1 MQIRI
6 ATRKSQLA
14 LWQAEH
20 VAEILRGTSGV
31 SDVQLVPMS
40 TRGDE
45 ILDRSLQKIGGKGLF
60 IKELEVAMQEDRADI
75 AVHSMKDVPV
85 DMPEGFCVAA
95 VLARANS
102 ADALVGKTLQQLPE
116 GAHVGTS
123 SLRRAAQLKLLRPD
137 LQIEP
142 LRGNVN
148 TRLAKLES
156 GDFDSIVLAAAGLE
170 RLGLE
175 QHISQALTP
184 EQMLP
189 AAAQGVI
196 GIECLIGNV
205 ELRALLAELND
216 QVASRTTL
224 AERTIA
230 RILQADCT
238 SPVAA
243 HATTV
248 RPASGAAPIVPGD
261 PASSSLLQKLFV
273 ASPDDNQQPD
283 PDHTVTAE
291 QHTLFNNWILQYEMF
306 FTGGVGVTGTEAIP
320 RNAEHESFNHT
331 ALTFPIGIGFRL
343 FVNRWLAVNLA
354 MRDFM
359 MLDKFEKLGR
369 KEVSAA
375 NAKGE
380 TRFVNNLVVN
390 LGVSFFFPLDF
401 KYTTFR

>member
-20 VAEILRGTSGV
+20 VAAILRSSKEV
-31 SDVQLVPMS
+31 SDVQLVPLS

-85 DMPEGFCVAA
+85 DMPEGFCIAA
-95 VLARANS
+95 LLPRANS
-102 ADALVGKTLQQLPE
+102 ADALVGKTLQELPE
-116 GAHVGTS
+116 GARVGSS

-137 LQIEP
+137 LRIEP

-148 TRLAKLES
+148 TRLAKLGK
-156 GDFDSIVLAAAGLE
+156 GDFDAIVLAAAGLE
-170 RLGLE
+170 RLGLQE
-175 QHISQALTP
+175 HISQALTP

-196 GIECLIGNV
+196 GIECLVGNV
-205 ELRALLAELND
+205 ELRALLAGLND
-216 QVASRTTL
+216 QAASRTTL

-230 RILQADCT
+230 RILQADCQ

-248 RPASGAAPIVPGD
+248 GSVMTITALVAMPDGSRFVRDSVGGQTEDAELLATQLATQLIASGAKDILAAIGD
-261 PASSSLLQKLFV
+261 A
-273 ASPDDNQQPD
+273 D
-283 PDHTVTAE
+283 
-291 QHTLFNNWILQYEMF
+291 
-306 FTGGVGVTGTEAIP
+306 G
-320 RNAEHESFNHT
+320 
-331 ALTFPIGIGFRL
+331 
-343 FVNRWLAVNLA
+343 
-354 MRDFM
+354 
-359 MLDKFEKLGR
+359 
-369 KEVSAA
+369 
-375 NAKGE
+375 
-380 TRFVNNLVVN
+380 
-390 LGVSFFFPLDF
+390 
-401 KYTTFR
+401 